1 MSRVTKKRRGK
12 CTFQPYEVIITV
24 NMYKSVGND
33 SRNAAYKIIMDRM
46 IRDKTRFL
54 QRGRTT
60 EMKQILDYFMIDG
73 EVGGN
78 QDWFRNVVMHIGGCA
93 AATACDCC
101 IYFAKYKGKKN
112 LYPFDAENLSKEDY
126 IQFSMKMKPYLR
138 PRMSGVNKLW
148 MYTEGFGKYL
158 EDIGE
163 KVEFKEFSGEHT
175 AREAAVFIKKKINE
189 GTPVPYLMLRHK
201 DKKFAD
207 FVWHWFLCIGYEE
220 TADDLLIKVA
230 TYGEAATFSLKE
242 LWNTGYKEKGGL
254 IGITVHRNL

>member
-1 MSRVTKKRRGK
+1 
-12 CTFQPYEVIITV
+12 
-24 NMYKSVGND
+24 
-33 SRNAAYKIIMDRM
+33 
-46 IRDKTRFL
+46 
-54 QRGRTT
+54 
-60 EMKQILDYFMIDG
+60 MKQILDYFMIDG

-163 KVEFKEFSGEHT
+163 KVEFK
-175 AREAAVFIKKKINE
+175 
-189 GTPVPYLMLRHK
+189 
-201 DKKFAD
+201 
-207 FVWHWFLCIGYEE
+207 
-220 TADDLLIKVA
+220 
-230 TYGEAATFSLKE
+230 
-242 LWNTGYKEKGGL
+242 
-254 IGITVHRNL
+254 

>member
-1 MSRVTKKRRGK
+1 
-12 CTFQPYEVIITV
+12 
-24 NMYKSVGND
+24 
-33 SRNAAYKIIMDRM
+33 
-46 IRDKTRFL
+46 
-54 QRGRTT
+54 
-60 EMKQILDYFMIDG
+60 
-73 EVGGN
+73 
-78 QDWFRNVVMHIGGCA
+78 
-93 AATACDCC
+93 
-101 IYFAKYKGKKN
+101 
-112 LYPFDAENLSKEDY
+112 
-126 IQFSMKMKPYLR
+126 MKMKPYLR

-189 GTPVPYLMLRHK
+189 GTPVPYLMLRHE

-230 TYGEAATFSLKE
+230 TYGEATTFSLKE

>member
-1 MSRVTKKRRGK
+1 
-12 CTFQPYEVIITV
+12 
-24 NMYKSVGND
+24 
-33 SRNAAYKIIMDRM
+33 
-46 IRDKTRFL
+46 
-54 QRGRTT
+54 
-60 EMKQILDYFMIDG
+60 MKQILDYFMIDG

-175 AREAAVFIKKKINE
+175 AREAAEFIKKKINE

-230 TYGEAATFSLKE
+230 TYGEATTFSLKE

-254 IGITVHRNL
+254 IGITVYRNL

>member
-93 AATACDCC
+93 AATACDFC
-101 IYFAKYKGKKN
+101 IYFAKYKGKQN
-112 LYPFDAENLSKEDY
+112 LYPVDAEKLSKED
-126 IQFSMKMKPYLR
+126 
-138 PRMSGVNKLW
+138 
-148 MYTEGFGKYL
+148 
-158 EDIGE
+158 
-163 KVEFKEFSGEHT
+163 
-175 AREAAVFIKKKINE
+175 
-189 GTPVPYLMLRHK
+189 
-201 DKKFAD
+201 
-207 FVWHWFLCIGYEE
+207 
-220 TADDLLIKVA
+220 
-230 TYGEAATFSLKE
+230 
-242 LWNTGYKEKGGL
+242 
-254 IGITVHRNL
+254 

>member
-1 MSRVTKKRRGK
+1 MAVENAACK
-12 CTFQPYEVIITV
+12 IIT
-24 NMYKSVGND
+24 
-33 SRNAAYKIIMDRM
+33 DRM
-46 IRDKTRFL
+46 IRDKTRFF
-54 QRGRTT
+54 T
-60 EMKQILDYFMIDG
+60 ERKNNRNETDSGLFYDRRRSRR
-73 EVGGN
+73 
-78 QDWFRNVVMHIGGCA
+78 FRNVVMHIGGCA

-230 TYGEAATFSLKE
+230 TYGEATTFSLKE

-254 IGITVHRNL
+254 IGITVRRNL

>member
-101 IYFAKYKGKKN
+101 IYFAKY
-112 LYPFDAENLSKEDY
+112 
-126 IQFSMKMKPYLR
+126 
-138 PRMSGVNKLW
+138 
-148 MYTEGFGKYL
+148 
-158 EDIGE
+158 
-163 KVEFKEFSGEHT
+163 
-175 AREAAVFIKKKINE
+175 
-189 GTPVPYLMLRHK
+189 
-201 DKKFAD
+201 
-207 FVWHWFLCIGYEE
+207 
-220 TADDLLIKVA
+220 
-230 TYGEAATFSLKE
+230 
-242 LWNTGYKEKGGL
+242 
-254 IGITVHRNL
+254 

>member
-1 MSRVTKKRRGK
+1 
-12 CTFQPYEVIITV
+12 
-24 NMYKSVGND
+24 
-33 SRNAAYKIIMDRM
+33 
-46 IRDKTRFL
+46 
-54 QRGRTT
+54 
-60 EMKQILDYFMIDG
+60 MKQILDYFMIDG

-126 IQFSMKMKPYLR
+126 IQFSMKMKRYLR

-175 AREAAVFIKKKINE
+175 AREAAVFIKKNAGSIS
-189 GTPVPYLMLRHK
+189 
-201 DKKFAD
+201 D
-207 FVWHWFLCIGYEE
+207 
-220 TADDLLIKVA
+220 VA
-230 TYGEAATFSLKE
+230 S
-242 LWNTGYKEKGGL
+242 
-254 IGITVHRNL
+254 

>member
-1 MSRVTKKRRGK
+1 
-12 CTFQPYEVIITV
+12 
-24 NMYKSVGND
+24 
-33 SRNAAYKIIMDRM
+33 
-46 IRDKTRFL
+46 
-54 QRGRTT
+54 
-60 EMKQILDYFMIDG
+60 MKQILDYFMIDG

-93 AATACDCC
+93 AATASDCC

-112 LYPFDAENLSKEDY
+112 LYLYPFDAENLSKEDY

-230 TYGEAATFSLKE
+230 TYGEATTFSLKE

-254 IGITVHRNL
+254 IGITVYRNL